1 MSYTLLPTDNNM
13 TVSTSTPIK
22 SNSNN
27 RNNSNSNSNNNNN
40 NNNNNNGNGKMVDN
54 STPIKKPIRDRQLFS
69 FSELAGTNL
78 TLLLESDILLRIF
91 SKLEYSDLFIVKRVC
106 SRWKPL
112 CEHKSLFTNLDMQ
125 SFILYCRILPMI
137 VLNNFLQTLSMDR
150 DEIDALKMVCR
161 EMPKINFNITNTNT
175 NTDININGLDALS
188 ISKQQQQQ
196 QQNSSN
202 IPYITTTTTTT
213 TTTTINTSNSSN
225 TATTFITNTPIGGST
240 TPPIKNS
247 FVSAFTA
254 TTSSLKSFLNTSGSG
269 IATSL
274 NGSNGSLSTPPSP
287 NLTSNNN
294 NNNNSNINNNSNN
307 NSLNSNNSN
316 SNSQNGHLRVSS
328 LDDTLSVSSTSS
340 NGSLS
345 SLDSLAVNN
354 NSSGQQQSINTP
366 TSSRRNVFGQ
376 TLTLGEKEQKKK
388 DKNRKER
395 EKRMEESLKIWNE
408 DMVPNWEKR
417 KGTKK
422 CREMVLQGIPSLVR
436 SKVWPLLIGNDLN
449 ITPELFSIFGARAER
464 AKQKSEAKS
473 LGREK
478 TVSLIHLDLPRTF
491 PMLSIFQDEGPL
503 HQSLANV
510 LEAYVCYRPDV
521 GYVQGMS
528 YLAAVFLLILDEFS
542 SFVCLS
548 NFLNNPCYMS
558 FYTMNLDQMAVY
570 MSTMDQLMAQNLP
583 RIQKHLKE
591 LGIQPDIFMIDWVLT
606 VFSKALP
613 LDVASHVWD
622 TIFLDGEIVIFQTAL
637 GILKMYSKD
646 LEFGDFDVC
655 MTLLT
660 HLPTDIDED
669 ELFQHINSFQINQ
682 KQLNKMLNN

>member
-1 MSYTLLPTDNNM
+1 MSYTLLPTDNNNNM

-22 SNSNN
+22 SNTNN
-27 RNNSNSNSNNNNN
+27 RNNSNSNNNNSNNS
-40 NNNNNNGNGKMVDN
+40 NGIDTTT
-54 STPIKKPIRDRQLFS
+54 TPTKKPTRDRQLFS

-78 TLLLESDILLRIF
+78 TLLLDSEILIRIF

-112 CEHKSLFTNLDMQ
+112 CEHKSLFNSLDMQ
-125 SFILYCRILPMI
+125 SFILYCRILPMPI
-137 VLNNFLQTLSMDR
+137 LNNFLQTLSMDK

-161 EMPKINFNITNTNT
+161 EMPKITITNTPNIYLDTQPPPPPTISNQQVSLNT
-175 NTDININGLDALS
+175 
-188 ISKQQQQQ
+188 Q
-196 QQNSSN
+196 
-202 IPYITTTTTTT
+202 YITSSSSTTTV
-213 TTTTINTSNSSN
+213 TTTINTSNSSN

-247 FVSAFTA
+247 FVNAFTA

-269 IATSL
+269 IATTL
-274 NGSNGSLSTPPSP
+274 NGSNGSISSPPSP
-287 NLTSNNN
+287 NLNSNSNNNNSQNNN
-294 NNNNSNINNNSNN
+294 NNNNN
-307 NSLNSNNSN
+307 
-316 SNSQNGHLRVSS
+316 NSQNGHLRVSS
-328 LDDTLSVSSTSS
+328 LDDTLSISSTSS

-345 SLDSLAVNN
+345 SLDSLTINNSNNSNN
-354 NSSGQQQSINTP
+354 NSSNNNSINGNSGNTP
-366 TSSRRNVFGQ
+366 ISNRRNVFGQ
-376 TLTLGEKEQKKK
+376 SLTLNEKEQKKK

-395 EKRMEESLKIWNE
+395 ERRMEESLKIWNE
-408 DMVPNWEKR
+408 DMIPNWDKR

-464 AKQKSEAKS
+464 AKQKSEARS

-548 NFLNNPCYMS
+548 NFLNNPCYMT
-558 FYTMNLDQMAVY
+558 FYTMNLDQMGVY
-570 MSTMDQLMAQNLP
+570 MNTMDQLMAQNLP
-583 RIQKHLKE
+583 KIQKHLKE

-622 TIFLDGEIVIFQTAL
+622 TIFLDGEVVIFQTAL

-682 KQLNKMLNN
+682 KLLNKMLNK